1 MQMDKKMSLDE
12 KFVFIKIHYGEPIH
26 DGTVELFK
34 EISYS
39 QIMKIS
45 KNLVAYSNILCPVLL
60 SSGRNVVA

>member
-34 EISYS
+34 EKKLLPNHENIK
-39 QIMKIS
+39 KILLHIAIFS
-45 KNLVAYSNILCPVLL
+45 ALYCYLVVE
-60 SSGRNVVA
+60 RT

>member
-1 MQMDKKMSLDE
+1 MDKKMSLDE

-45 KNLVAYSNILCPVLL
+45 IILLHIAIFSALYCYLVVE
-60 SSGRNVVA
+60 RT